1 MVLLLVIGITLAGL
15 AVFLL
20 VRAVMPRAD
29 GVRSGLIRRRIAKYS
44 FARPE
49 QTEEETSGSGVRE
62 TVDDVATKIGA
73 KVTERSKSVT
83 IERVRTLLVE
93 AGMYNVTPGRFMG
106 YRVLCAV
113 LLPLLWLWFTLALG
127 MSVGVALV
135 TTILIAFL
143 GWLLPERVLRE
154 RAKQRLTE
162 IDYQLPELIDLLVVT
177 VEAGLGFV
185 GSLQTAATRITGPLG
200 TELRLTLQEQNMGLS
215 IQEALMNMLNRVD
228 TPPMRSFVRSIVQGE
243 TLGVSIGQIMRD
255 LAHEMRRRRKANAE
269 ERAQKAP
276 IKILFPLV
284 FLIFPAM
291 FVVLLGPA
299 IILFFRAFSGGV

>member
-1 MVLLLVIGITLAGL
+1 MVLLLVIGIALAGV
-15 AVFLL
+15 AVFLV
-20 VRAVMPRAD
+20 VRAVVPRAD
-29 GVRSGLIRRRIAKYS
+29 GVRSGAIRRRIGKYS
-44 FARPE
+44 FAGP
-49 QTEEETSGSGVRE
+49 EETTDETNGGVRE
-62 TVDDVATKIGA
+62 RVDDVATKIGA
-73 KVTERSKSVT
+73 KVAERSKSAT
-83 IERVRTLLVE
+83 IERVRTLLAE
-93 AGMYNVTPGRFMG
+93 AGMYNITPGRFMG
-106 YRVLCAV
+106 YRVLCTG

-127 MSVGVALV
+127 VSPVVAVV
-135 TTILIAFL
+135 TTLLIGAL

-154 RAKQRLTE
+154 RARQRLSE

-185 GSLQTAATRITGPLG
+185 GSVQTAASRITGPLG
-200 TELRLTLQEQNMGLS
+200 QELRLTLQEQNMGLS
-215 IQEALMNMLNRVD
+215 IQEALMHMLNRVD
-228 TPPMRSFVRSIVQGE
+228 TPSMRSFVRSVVQGE

-255 LAHEMRRRRKANAE
+255 LAHEMRRRRKATAE

-284 FLIFPAM
+284 LLIFPAM